1 MTTTS
6 LADNVNDY
14 LGNVLELTY
23 QLFSKNLEYD
33 YEINSSNEG
42 LTVKIFSF
50 SKSGY
55 GHQIGQ
61 IEQNISI
68 GYAAYDAVWG
78 WTSFHSDINSVIDEM
93 QMKMV
98 CMTQLY

>member
-1 MTTTS
+1 MTTTTS
-6 LADNVNDY
+6 NVNDS

-23 QLFSKNLEYD
+23 QLFPLFLEYEYEIDSKN
-33 YEINSSNEG
+33 
-42 LTVKIFSF
+42 TVKIFVKT
-50 SKSGY
+50 KSGY
-55 GHQIGQ
+55 GRQIGQ
-61 IEQNISI
+61 IEQTTN

-78 WTSFHSDINSVIDEM
+78 WTEYHKEIKDVITEM

>member
-1 MTTTS
+1 MTTTTS
-6 LADNVNDY
+6 LADNVNDS
-14 LGNVLELTY
+14 LELVY
-23 QLFSKNLEYD
+23 QLFPQNLEYE

-98 CMTQLY
+98 CIQLY

>member
-1 MTTTS
+1 MTTTNA
-6 LADNVNDY
+6 LADNVNDS
-14 LGNVLELTY
+14 LELVY
-23 QLFSKNLEYD
+23 QLFPLFLEYEYEIDSKN
-33 YEINSSNEG
+33 
-42 LTVKIFSF
+42 TVKIFVKT
-50 SKSGY
+50 KSGY
-55 GHQIGQ
+55 GRQIGQ
-61 IEQNISI
+61 IEQTTN

>member
-1 MTTTS
+1 MTTTTC
-6 LADNVNDY
+6 LADNV

-23 QLFSKNLEYD
+23 QLFSKNLEYKLE
-33 YEINSSNEG
+33 YEIDSKNEE
-42 LTVKIFSF
+42 LTVKIFS
-50 SKSGY
+50 STSGY

-61 IEQNISI
+61 IEQTTN

-78 WTSFHSDINSVIDEM
+78 WTEYHKEIKEVITEM

>member
-1 MTTTS
+1 MTTTTS
-6 LADNVNDY
+6 LADNVND
-14 LGNVLELTY
+14 LLELTY
-23 QLFSKNLEYD
+23 QLFPKNLEY
-33 YEINSSNEG
+33 EIDSKNEE
-42 LTVKIFSF
+42 LTVKIFVKT
-50 SKSGY
+50 KSGY
-55 GHQIGQ
+55 GRQIGQ
-61 IEQNISI
+61 IEQTTN

>member
-1 MTTTS
+1 MTTTTS
-6 LADNVNDY
+6 NVNDS

-23 QLFSKNLEYD
+23 QLFPLFLEYEYEIDSKN
-33 YEINSSNEG
+33 
-42 LTVKIFSF
+42 TVKIFVKT
-50 SKSGY
+50 KSGY
-55 GHQIGQ
+55 GRQIGQ
-61 IEQNISI
+61 IEQNVSI

-78 WTSFHSDINSVIDEM
+78 WTEYHKEIKDVITEM